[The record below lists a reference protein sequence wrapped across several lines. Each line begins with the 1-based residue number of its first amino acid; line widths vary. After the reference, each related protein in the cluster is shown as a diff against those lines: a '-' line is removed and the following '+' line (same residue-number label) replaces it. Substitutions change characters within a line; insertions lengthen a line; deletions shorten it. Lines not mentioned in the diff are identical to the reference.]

1 MQQLVT
7 FFQLELQGR
16 LVPEDRIRV
25 DARAV
30 EVEDVRAVEV
40 EDALDR
46 VTHVVQGLRG
56 VLEGGV

>member
-7 FFQLELQGR
+7 FFQLGLGGR
-16 LVPEDRIRV
+16 MVREDRMRV

-46 VTHVVQGLRG
+46 VTYVVHGLRG